1 MQAKREGLPLSA
13 LTIHTKMRDQDY
25 TDLTFE
31 DEIAQL
37 QLEKDLGITDLLTPV
52 NPVLENLAVEEP
64 PIDPDSEQ

>member
-1 MQAKREGLPLSA
+1 
-13 LTIHTKMRDQDY
+13 MRDQDY

-37 QLEKDLGITDLLTPV
+37 QLEKELGITDLLTPV